1 MTSGLLFQLPVDKVP
16 YVDIYWILH
25 PDTEQYKSLARNDSE
40 SDCCM
45 TLVTKKTNVFFE
57 KTEGAGKNVLFHHQ
71 KPLFLQSRMH
81 LL

>member
-16 YVDIYWILH
+16 YVDMYWILH

-45 TLVTKKTNVFFE
+45 TLVTKKTQCFFFE
-57 KTEGAGKNVLFHHQ
+57 KTEGVGKKRSFSSSRNWLLF
-71 KPLFLQSRMH
+71 
-81 LL
+81 